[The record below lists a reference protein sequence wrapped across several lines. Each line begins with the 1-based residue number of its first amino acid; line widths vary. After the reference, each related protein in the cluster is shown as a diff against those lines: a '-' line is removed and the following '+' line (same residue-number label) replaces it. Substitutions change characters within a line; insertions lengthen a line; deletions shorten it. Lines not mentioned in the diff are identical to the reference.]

1 MTGYLIPVKN
11 SDRNSLKQ
19 KKWYKKM
26 VGFLDFYDS
35 DVTRSS
41 GPRWPGRQ
49 AVAGAHAGR
58 RARGCP
64 ASPCNMLLPP
74 HPNVK
79 RLQGN
84 ACRINR
90 RHAARAVGIAATCCR
105 PARRAGHRGPGW
117 RRAGAGH
124 SLASSSPI

>member
-1 MTGYLIPVKN
+1 
-11 SDRNSLKQ
+11 
-19 KKWYKKM
+19 M

-79 RLQGN
+79 RLQG
-84 ACRINR
+84 
-90 RHAARAVGIAATCCR
+90 GIAT
-105 PARRAGHRGPGW
+105 RRARWGSLQLVAGQLDGRVTVARGGGAPAPGIAW
-117 RRAGAGH
+117 PPPPPY
-124 SLASSSPI
+124 SSVLTS